1 MAFSPLNN
9 LLISVEKQGPGKI
22 KKDTF
27 PFRYGKYSE
36 IKTKVRNAFFHVPL
50 GLQAFIP
57 FLKEDESSRN

>member
-36 IKTKVRNAFFHVPL
+36 IKTKVRNAFFHDR
-50 GLQAFIP
+50 P
-57 FLKEDESSRN
+57 FGTTQTCGGIVQEFSS

>member
-27 PFRYGKYSE
+27 PLRYGKYSE
-36 IKTKVRNAFFHVPL
+36 IKTSKLRSILLSEKDCLLNIMHP
-50 GLQAFIP
+50 
-57 FLKEDESSRN
+57 